1 MDGGFKYMQE
11 SWFIINGENTFAR
24 HLSKDKHDITQ
35 NTIDLLIARGVHCT
49 KHVRVYVN
57 AQMGY

>member
-1 MDGGFKYMQE
+1 MQE